1 MLYYMY
7 ILMRKFV
14 SMYVCQMDLI
24 ILKEMLMF
32 KVLFCFMIKVI
43 FIQIFLF
50 IVIVVSLLV
59 VFINYFVSM
68 YVCLFDIKLRVIFFG
83 LVI

>member
-32 KVLFCFMIKVI
+32 EVLFCFMIKVI

-50 IVIVVSLLV
+50 IIIVVRLLV

-68 YVCLFDIKLRVIFFG
+68 YVCLFDIKLRVFFG

>member
-1 MLYYMY
+1 MY
-7 ILMRKFV
+7 F
-14 SMYVCQMDLI
+14 QMDLI

-32 KVLFCFMIKVI
+32 EVLFCFMIKVI

-68 YVCLFDIKLRVIFFG
+68 YVCLFDIKLRVFFG

>member
-1 MLYYMY
+1 MY
-7 ILMRKFV
+7 F
-14 SMYVCQMDLI
+14 QMDLI

-32 KVLFCFMIKVI
+32 EVSFCFMIKVI

-68 YVCLFDIKLRVIFFG
+68 YVCLFDIKLRVFFG